1 MSGAM
6 YVDGDLYGE
15 STEEDVWEVEVSD
28 QSSAISR
35 LVIGLDQILEVNGEN
50 VDQIDGVADLEGQIS
65 GEAIDDITFETSKH
79 DKQVIEELERKFDG
93 ASYYGVEASQEID
106 DNIILTQ
113 MKGLILMKSLNIM
126 ELHWKKHVP
135 NFEHRS
141 SKLVQHRCLSR

>member
-50 VDQIDGVADLEGQIS
+50 VDQIYGEADPEDQIS
-65 GEAIDDITFETSKH
+65 GQAIDDIIFQSSKD
-79 DKQVIEELERKFDG
+79 DKWVIDEHISKFDG
-93 ASYYGVEASQEID
+93 VSYNGAKASQEID
-106 DNIILTQ
+106 ENIITD
-113 MKGLILMKSLNIM
+113 
-126 ELHWKKHVP
+126 
-135 NFEHRS
+135 
-141 SKLVQHRCLSR
+141 

>member
-15 STEEDVWEVEVSD
+15 STEEDVWEVEVSN

-35 LVIGLDQILEVNGEN
+35 LVIGLDKILEVNGEN
-50 VDQIDGVADLEGQIS
+50 VDQIDGVANLEGQIS
-65 GEAIDDITFETSKH
+65 GEAIDDITLETSKH

-126 ELHWKKHVP
+126 EFHWKKHVP